1 MSARKAIL
9 SRKSPV
15 VDRLQGTKSVK
26 AFVARLMSRLLQE
39 RLDWATQPSEVVPV
53 LTRHPWKDEIESLC
67 CSAVFHSRR
76 LKL

>member
-53 LTRHPWKDEIESLC
+53 LYKVSLEGRDR
-67 CSAVFHSRR
+67 V
-76 LKL
+76 LML